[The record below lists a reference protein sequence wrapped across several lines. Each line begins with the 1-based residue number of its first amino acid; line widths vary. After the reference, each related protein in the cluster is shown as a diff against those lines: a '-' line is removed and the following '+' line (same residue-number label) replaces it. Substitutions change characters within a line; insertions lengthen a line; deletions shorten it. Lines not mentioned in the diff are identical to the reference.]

1 MKIEPHKSSI
11 GMDANLW
18 AMLVYI
24 ITIILGWIPVVQ
36 YVAWVFP
43 LVIYLTEKDSDFVK
57 FHAMQALA
65 IYIINAI
72 ISIIFAIIGAAI
84 AATAV
89 LNSFNILG
97 AAGGVIALSAVSVII
112 GILIMVFAIIAL
124 IKAYQYEEYKIPVIG
139 TFADKLSSIGKK

>member
-139 TFADKLSSIGKK
+139 AFADKLSSIGKK